1 MAFCMLCMYFMN
13 LITNWGKVAVFNE
26 VYDYGTDLAGYIAK
40 LFIAFFTA
48 GFYFIVLVL
57 PFIFRNRE
65 FGKNSYSLG

>member
-1 MAFCMLCMYFMN
+1 MYFMN

-48 GFYFIVLVL
+48 SFCMVKSFRYELDLFLTKLSEFLKKIRIVR
-57 PFIFRNRE
+57 P
-65 FGKNSYSLG
+65 S